1 MSSMPLAHNWS
12 PRAGW
17 VATLALVTGTL
28 IAAGCAGTPT
38 PSPSDRGAS
47 LQPQLLVHSDGHVST
62 LTIRDLTGLVTG
74 YADGA
79 PLEVFRGFTGVAVAN
94 VPNEPRRL
102 GVAWMALPCE
112 AHPSLL
118 IFAEGGRLWMILDRG
133 PRNAPDCDAIGLG
146 YRVTLEFAVSVAAQS
161 VDIQA
166 VSRSSPG

>member
-1 MSSMPLAHNWS
+1 MRLAPKWS

-28 IAAGCAGTPT
+28 IAAGCAGTP
-38 PSPSDRGAS
+38 SPSDRGVL
-47 LQPQLLVHSDGHVST
+47 LQPQLLVDSDGHLST

-74 YADGA
+74 FADGA
-79 PLEVFRGFTGVAVAN
+79 PPEVMRGFTGVAVAN

-112 AHPSLL
+112 TQPSLL
-118 IFAEGGRLWMILDRG
+118 IFAEGGRLRMILDRG
-133 PRNAPDCDAIGLG
+133 PRNPPDCEAMGLG
-146 YRVTLEFAVSVAAQS
+146 YGITLEFAVPVSAQS

-166 VSRSSPG
+166 VARSSPD